1 MENLQAQIEAGEDG
15 DIGNQTI
22 AVAVIGYKA
31 GFSAY
36 TGMDQIQDQPDW
48 YQVKALYTNAKIDD
62 NKFSLYM
69 MAGKSDKKM
78 QEMILSQYNKE

>member
-1 MENLQAQIEAGEDG
+1 
-15 DIGNQTI
+15 
-22 AVAVIGYKA
+22 
-31 GFSAY
+31 
-36 TGMDQIQDQPDW
+36 MDQIQDQPDW
-48 YQVKALYTNAKIDD
+48 YQVEALYTNAKIDD